1 MHINLLLYQCL
12 YLNVAKSSFEVHP
25 LVSVCAEDKAQSGRC
40 GVNLHHSTGE
50 SQSQS
55 QHRDLVSV

>member
-1 MHINLLLYQCL
+1 MHINLLLHQCL

-25 LVSVCAEDKAQSGRC
+25 LVSVCAEDKAQRGRF
-40 GVNLHHSTGE
+40 VMNLHHSTGE
-50 SQSQS
+50 SQCQS